1 MALTESEPI
10 ALGTRAPDFELPGID
25 GKTFSLDSFSGAN
38 GLVVMFICNHCPYVI
53 AVEDRLVELGRSFI
67 PQGVAFVAIM
77 PNDVERYPDD
87 APDKMKQRS
96 DEKGY
101 PFPYLYDESQATA
114 RAYGAVCTPDIYV
127 FDADLEL
134 AYHGRIDDNW
144 KEPAAVTKRELAAAI
159 EAIVGGEKPSQE
171 QNPTIG
177 CSIKWKTS

>member
-67 PQGVAFVAIM
+67 PPGVAFVAIM

>member
-10 ALGTRAPDFELPGID
+10 PLGTRAPAFQLPGID
-25 GKTFSLDSFSGAN
+25 GKTYSLDSFAGAK
-38 GLVVMFICNHCPYVI
+38 GLVVMFICNHCPYVVAI
-53 AVEDRLVELGRSFI
+53 EDRLIELGRSFI
-67 PQGVAFVAIM
+67 PRGIEFVAIM
-77 PNDVERYPDD
+77 PNDVEHYPDD
-87 APDKMKQRS
+87 APDKMKERS

-127 FDADLEL
+127 FDAGLEL
-134 AYHGRIDDNW
+134 AYHGQIDDNW
-144 KEPAAVTKRELAAAI
+144 KEPAAVTKRELAGAL
-159 EAIVGGEKPSQE
+159 EAIAAGKKPSEE